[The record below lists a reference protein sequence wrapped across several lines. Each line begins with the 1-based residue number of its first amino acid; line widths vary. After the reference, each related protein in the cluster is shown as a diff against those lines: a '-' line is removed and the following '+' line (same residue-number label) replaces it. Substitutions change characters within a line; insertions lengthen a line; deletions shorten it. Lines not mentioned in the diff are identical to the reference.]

1 VAPHRPPLVHWI
13 ITTIRDRTGGREGR
27 LRAHQRPGTA
37 RYTGDGMKLH
47 RRTMRLDGRDHTVLT
62 LRPGTD
68 ARFSTNRYHGAWH
81 VLSDWHGARV
91 LARLFW
97 GLAYQRV
104 PRTLVVIDPP
114 FLDPDPFDARPA
126 APIALVP
133 MPLTALPERAAREL
147 RRQLPLRQ
155 PPPRQPPPRQSGQ
168 GTVRWNTRGLAGA
181 VADFRAARE
190 LPSGARLDPW
200 RPGPGFRERVQ
211 HHGGV
216 LVLSA
221 TPEALRINAVLLA
234 TLGDWSWRG
243 MDYLELDHPRG
254 EVQVFADYRTRVSA
268 ARAARRELDPTGSAG
283 DISRLVWQRAE
294 EIRGARRA
302 AVPRQRRTPALSP
315 AGPSSGAA
323 GSPRRS

>member
-1 VAPHRPPLVHWI
+1 
-13 ITTIRDRTGGREGR
+13 
-27 LRAHQRPGTA
+27 LRAHQRPGAA

-47 RRTMRLDGRDHTVLT
+47 RRRMRLDGRDHTVVT

-68 ARFSTNRYHGAWH
+68 ARFSTNHYHGAWH

-114 FLDPDPFDARPA
+114 FLDPDPFDARPS

-133 MPLTALPERAAREL
+133 TPLTALPERAARDL
-147 RRQLPLRQ
+147 RRQLPLRG
-155 PPPRQPPPRQSGQ
+155 PGE

-181 VADFRAARE
+181 VAELRAARE
-190 LPSGARLDPW
+190 LPPGARPDPW
-200 RPGPGFRERVQ
+200 RPGPGFRERVR

-221 TPEALRINAVLLA
+221 TPEALRLNAVLLA
-234 TLGDWSWRG
+234 VLGEWSFRG
-243 MDYLELDHPRG
+243 MDYFEFGGRHG

-268 ARAARRELDPTGSAG
+268 SRAARRELDPTGSAG
-283 DISRLVWQRAE
+283 DISPLVWQRAG
-294 EIRGARRA
+294 EIRAARRA
-302 AVPRQRRTPALSP
+302 AVPRPRRAAAALSP